1 MGTDVNQVDNLV
13 QIEIPGHPLFTAMR
27 FEQWNVRQ
35 TSKYFSE
42 NIARKS
48 MRQQR
53 KVIKHNLNSFDKLT
67 WAWGRGDFFLKE
79 CDEFVFDVT
88 GFVVFD

>member
-1 MGTDVNQVDNLV
+1 
-13 QIEIPGHPLFTAMR
+13 
-27 FEQWNVRQ
+27 
-35 TSKYFSE
+35 
-42 NIARKS
+42 

-53 KVIKHNLNSFDKLT
+53 KVIKHNLNIFDKLT
-67 WAWGRGDFFLKE
+67 YAWGRGDFFLKE